1 MIIKLLD
8 KLLGIQQQPEET
20 VDSLKNEIRTAKQ
33 EAVDSI
39 NKMNRM
45 IEKRNVTFDIH
56 IATGGQGSNS

>member
-56 IATGGQGSNS
+56 IATGGQGRNS